1 MNRTGLLIAI
11 GVGIVAGLIL
21 GLYPDIDLA
30 LSRRFFDPAA
40 KAFLLA
46 RDDTALVVRDG
57 FVYVITALAA
67 PAFIALAV
75 KLILPRRPMRGLAA
89 RDGGEKLL
97 GEAGA
102 DGAEADEDDAERG
115 RVGHRTQIRCPA
127 RARRGIT

>member
-57 FVYVITALAA
+57 RKIGRASC
-67 PAFIALAV
+67 
-75 KLILPRRPMRGLAA
+75 R
-89 RDGGEKLL
+89 
-97 GEAGA
+97 
-102 DGAEADEDDAERG
+102 ER
-115 RVGHRTQIRCPA
+115 V
-127 RARRGIT
+127 